1 MDTYESP
8 GRAALRNA
16 FGAGKYRI
24 TRDGEI
30 HVYGRMPNSTKTGW
44 YPWSIL
50 FVQRSVFVVSVY
62 STLGPV
68 SHSVV

>member
-44 YPWSIL
+44 YLYGWVGDAQTTARIESL
-50 FVQRSVFVVSVY
+50 
-62 STLGPV
+62 T
-68 SHSVV
+68 